1 MGYEPSFDSVVTK
14 KEQSNVVTLHPKK
27 EQKAPEIVAFHRDE
41 LYKILQVYSRRVGTG
56 EWRDYAIDMLRDR
69 AVFSIFHRTS
79 ECPVFTIEKNPKLA
93 KKQGAWSVTNAT
105 GQVLKRGH
113 ELDNVLKIF
122 EKKSKI
128 VSF

>member
-1 MGYEPSFDSVVTK
+1 MGYEPPFGSRAGK
-14 KEQSNVVTLHPKK
+14 NEPSNVVSLHPKK
-27 EQKAPEIVAFHRDE
+27 EPKAPEIVAFHRDE

-56 EWRDYAIDMLRDR
+56 EWRDYAIDMLKDR

-79 ECPVFTIEKNPKLA
+79 ECPVFTIEKDPKLA

-105 GQVLKRGH
+105 GQILKRGH
-113 ELDNVLKIF
+113 ELHNVLKVF

-128 VSF
+128 VSL